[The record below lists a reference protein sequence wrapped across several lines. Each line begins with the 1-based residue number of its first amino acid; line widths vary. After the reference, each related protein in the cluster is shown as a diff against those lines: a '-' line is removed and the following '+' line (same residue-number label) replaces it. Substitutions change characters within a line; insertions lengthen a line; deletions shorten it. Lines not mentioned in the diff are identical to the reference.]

1 MQVFEA
7 FIDGV
12 KDQQQ
17 EVEVLRFDQARRR
30 AA

>member
-12 KDQQQ
+12 KDHHAQGIDILSF
-17 EVEVLRFDQARRR
+17 EQARR